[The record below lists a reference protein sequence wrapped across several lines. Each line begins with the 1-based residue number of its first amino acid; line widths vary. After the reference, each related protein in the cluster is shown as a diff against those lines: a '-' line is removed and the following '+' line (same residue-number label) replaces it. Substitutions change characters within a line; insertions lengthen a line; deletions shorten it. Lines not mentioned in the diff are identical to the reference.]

1 MKSPWFKEEHEIF
14 RKTVRSFMEKELAPH
29 AAEWEAKRDFP
40 NWVFKRAGEMGFLGI
55 TYPEDVGGSGCDYFY
70 KVVFCEELPR
80 SQCGGVNMALMVQ
93 ADMASPPINILGTR
107 EQKERYLVPILKGE
121 KICALGITEPN
132 AGSDVA
138 AMRTTARRDGDFY
151 VINGSKTFITN
162 GARAHVITLAAK
174 TAPELGYSGISLF
187 LVDTDLP
194 GFSVRRKIDKMGMH
208 PSDTAELSFD
218 DVRVP
223 KENLLGE
230 ENKGF
235 LEVMINFQGERLVA
249 AITAMAGATLTLEK
263 TIAYVQQREVFGR
276 PLAKFQVTRHKIVD
290 MLCQV
295 EAARQYVY
303 YCAWLF
309 DQDRNPA
316 REVSMAKI
324 IATEMALR
332 VIHEC
337 IQLHGGYGY
346 TTEYGIERA
355 YRDARLATI
364 GGGATEVMKEIVGRT
379 LGL

>member
-249 AITAMAGATLTLEK
+249 AITAMAGAALTLEK